1 MANAGDFQKAAG
13 VSDPTWAPPSAPED
27 VGPKRVASGF
37 NFARRWP
44 DWITSAEP
52 HEIGS
57 RWRLRQAARIVGP
70 TRRAYPTLTLTSP
83 FGSRDRYFIDAGTTL
98 TLVGKEFPA
107 DQDHD
112 LSTYYAY
119 FEGWAMRIY
128 RIDDGPSAGIKLYF
142 SADPVGDRF
151 PASSRLAHATF
162 EPVSGSTV
170 R

>member
-13 VSDPTWAPPSAPED
+13 VSDPTWTPPSAPED
-27 VGPKRVASGF
+27 VELRHVVSGF
-37 NFARRWP
+37 KHGGHVP
-44 DWITSAEP
+44 DWLTSAEP
-52 HEIGS
+52 YEIGS

-70 TRRAYPTLTLTSP
+70 ARCTYPTLVLANP
-83 FGSRDRYFIDAGTTL
+83 FGNRDRYFVDAGTTL

-162 EPVSGSTV
+162 EPVSGSSV